1 MVRSTQDLILKIDAS
16 FYKLR
21 FVSPSHGRE
30 QDSLKRLPMRLFL
43 VRLVLDFVIIWQ
55 NYFISLLVEKLYLWL
70 CENPLILHLMIFIF
84 TWEEILDLV
93 LSRTLCVLVVW
104 ILHYF
109 LKVLIFQQSQ
119 SLKLLMIIYFKER
132 FLVFHLSILRLIEVF
147 KKMVVQA

>member
-119 SLKLLMIIYFKER
+119 SLKLLMIVYFKER